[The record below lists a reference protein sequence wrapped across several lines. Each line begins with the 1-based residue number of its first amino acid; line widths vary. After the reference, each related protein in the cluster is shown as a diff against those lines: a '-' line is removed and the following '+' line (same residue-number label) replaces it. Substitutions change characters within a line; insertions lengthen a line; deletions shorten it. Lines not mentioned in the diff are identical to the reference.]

1 MAKFDVINTK
11 IKNMQLDYIHNIN
24 NSGEH
29 MIRLYNFDM
38 AQAIQFRNNIQEHIL
53 KNKRSLSLHDL
64 PFIEA
69 RNCELTLRIAD
80 DDIGIVTEDTVL
92 FFCDLTLEGF
102 QEMVDLLAPFCLK
115 ETKGYQWLY
124 DIDNEID
131 FLFSPGG
138 TW

>member
-1 MAKFDVINTK
+1 ME
-11 IKNMQLDYIHNIN
+11 LDYIHNIN

-38 AQAIQFRNNIQEHIL
+38 SQAIQFRKNIQDTIL
-53 KNKRSLSLHDL
+53 INKKNLCLNDL
-64 PFIEA
+64 DFIVA

-80 DDIGIVTEDTVL
+80 DDIGIISEDTIL

-102 QEMVDLLAPFCLK
+102 QEMVALLEPFCLK

>member
-1 MAKFDVINTK
+1 
-11 IKNMQLDYIHNIN
+11 MQLDYIHNIN

-29 MIRLYNFDM
+29 MIRLYNFNM
-38 AQAIQFRNNIQEHIL
+38 SQAIKFRNSIQDSIL
-53 KNKRSLSLHDL
+53 IKKNPLNLSDL
-64 PFIEA
+64 EFIEA
-69 RNCELTLRIAD
+69 RNCELTLRIAEE
-80 DDIGIVTEDTVL
+80 DIGIISEDTVL

-102 QEMVDLLAPFCLK
+102 QEMVDLLQPFCVK

>member
-1 MAKFDVINTK
+1 
-11 IKNMQLDYIHNIN
+11 MQLDYIHNIN

-29 MIRLYNFDM
+29 MIRLYNFNM
-38 AQAIQFRNNIQEHIL
+38 SQAIKFRNSIQDSIL
-53 KNKRSLSLHDL
+53 IKKNPLNLSDL
-64 PFIEA
+64 EFIEA

-80 DDIGIVTEDTVL
+80 DDIGIISEDTVL

-102 QEMVDLLAPFCLK
+102 QEMVDLLQPFCVK

>member
-1 MAKFDVINTK
+1 
-11 IKNMQLDYIHNIN
+11 MQLDYIYNIN

-29 MIRLYNFDM
+29 MVRLYNFDM
-38 AQAIQFRNNIQEHIL
+38 LQAIQFRKHIQDVIL
-53 KNKRSLSLHDL
+53 IKNKPLNINELD
-64 PFIEA
+64 FIEA

-102 QEMVDLLAPFCLK
+102 QEMVELLAPFCLK

>member
-1 MAKFDVINTK
+1 
-11 IKNMQLDYIHNIN
+11 MQLDYIHNIN

-29 MIRLYNFDM
+29 MVRLYNFDM
-38 AQAIQFRNNIQEHIL
+38 LQAIQFRKHIQDVIL
-53 KNKRSLSLHDL
+53 IKNKPLNINELD
-64 PFIEA
+64 FIEA

-102 QEMVDLLAPFCLK
+102 QEMVELLAPFCLK

-124 DIDNEID
+124 DIDSEID

>member
-1 MAKFDVINTK
+1 
-11 IKNMQLDYIHNIN
+11 MQLDYIHNIN
-24 NSGEH
+24 NSGEN
-29 MIRLYNFDM
+29 MIRLYNFDKS
-38 AQAIQFRNNIQEHIL
+38 QAIRFRKSIVDSIIT
-53 KNKRSLSLHDL
+53 KKKSLYLNELD
-64 PFIEA
+64 FIEA
-69 RNCELTLRIAD
+69 RNCELTLRLAD

-102 QEMVDLLAPFCLK
+102 HEMVTLLEPFCLK

-124 DIDNEID
+124 DIDNETD

>member
-1 MAKFDVINTK
+1 
-11 IKNMQLDYIHNIN
+11 MQLDYIHNIN

-29 MIRLYNFDM
+29 MVRLYNFDM
-38 AQAIQFRNNIQEHIL
+38 LQAIQFRKHIQDVIL
-53 KNKRSLSLHDL
+53 IKNKPLNINELD
-64 PFIEA
+64 FIEA

-102 QEMVDLLAPFCLK
+102 QEMVELLAPFCLK

>member
-1 MAKFDVINTK
+1 VDSIITK
-11 IKNMQLDYIHNIN
+11 KKSLYLNELD
-24 NSGEH
+24 
-29 MIRLYNFDM
+29 
-38 AQAIQFRNNIQEHIL
+38 
-53 KNKRSLSLHDL
+53 
-64 PFIEA
+64 FIEA
-69 RNCELTLRIAD
+69 RNCELTLRLAD

-102 QEMVDLLAPFCLK
+102 HEMVTLLEPFCLK

-124 DIDNEID
+124 DIDNETD

>member
-1 MAKFDVINTK
+1 
-11 IKNMQLDYIHNIN
+11 MQLDYIHNIN

-29 MIRLYNFDM
+29 MIRLYNFNKD
-38 AQAIQFRNNIQEHIL
+38 QAIKFRKSIQDSIL
-53 KNKRSLSLHDL
+53 INKKSLFLNELD
-64 PFIEA
+64 FIEA

-80 DDIGIVTEDTVL
+80 DDIGIISDDTVL

-102 QEMVDLLAPFCLK
+102 QEMVDLLQPFCAK

>member
-1 MAKFDVINTK
+1 MC
-11 IKNMQLDYIHNIN
+11 
-24 NSGEH
+24 
-29 MIRLYNFDM
+29 IRDRL
-38 AQAIQFRNNIQEHIL
+38 QAIQFRKHIQDVIL
-53 KNKRSLSLHDL
+53 IKNKPLNINELD
-64 PFIEA
+64 FIEA

-102 QEMVDLLAPFCLK
+102 QEMVELLAPFCLK